1 MSIINYIEHL
11 AGKDKLEIE
20 FSIHEYIV
28 WAKLEHTRELE
39 RDFGEVVYFQL
50 HKLLKCYYFETQF
63 SPYPYFNILNF
74 KFRGLNIVSEII
86 VDENRI
92 KVTFTKESLYIRVL
106 DDWLTRI
113 C

>member
-20 FSIHEYIV
+20 FSIHEYII
-28 WAKLEHTRELE
+28 WAELEYTSKLERELE
-39 RDFGEVVYFQL
+39 GKVRSQL
-50 HKLLKCYYFETQF
+50 NQLLKCYYFETQF
-63 SPYPYFNILNF
+63 SPYPHFRIIDF
-74 KFRGLNIVSEII
+74 KFRGFNIVSGVI
-86 VDENRI
+86 VNEDRI

-106 DDWLTRI
+106 ENWLTRI